1 MSRLRILSLAWK
13 YHPAVTSGVGVAC
26 EGLNNALSVLV
37 DLTVISPKVNKVKVK
52 QEIVLSGED
61 LTDEQ
66 REIIR
71 KEYIEMAS
79 EGHFEVAVRFDPYF
93 ISTTYKHN
101 LPQETGIEYEKV
113 QRKTGSREVK
123 TYRITEKFVYD
134 DVDIFGENVRDKI
147 FLYNRLVEELARGLE
162 FDVIHAHDWM
172 TFLAGIH
179 LKDTY
184 HKPLILHVHSLEF
197 DRVGHKDV
205 AWVYSIERFAM
216 TKADRVI
223 AVSDYTKGI
232 IESVYGLSG
241 NMIKTVYNAV
251 QPPDRIGN
259 KYTYIGGN
267 FKVLFAGRIDGN
279 KGLEYFIDIAR
290 KVLAKTKDVTFI
302 VAGRGQRDISFDDI
316 EGFHEIEP
324 YFHYLGFIEREE
336 LFGLYRHCDVLCM
349 PSVSEPFGLTA
360 IEAASEGLPVILSRK
375 TGAAEILRR
384 TPQVDFSDTK
394 KFADSIL
401 KLRQSPRL
409 RKEIIK
415 NNKEDIK
422 GLSWEASAKEVV
434 KLYKEL
440 TGRG

>member
-1 MSRLRILSLAWK
+1 MSKLRVLSLAWK

-26 EGLNNALSVLV
+26 EGLNNALSNFVS
-37 DLTVISPKVNKVKVK
+37 LTIISPKVNKVKVK
-52 QEIVLSGED
+52 EEIVLSGED

-66 REIIR
+66 REIIH

-93 ISTTYKHN
+93 TSTTYKSN
-101 LPQETGIEYEKV
+101 LPESKLIEYEKV
-113 QRKTGSREVK
+113 QNRAVPNEVK
-123 TYRITEKFVYD
+123 TYKISEKLIYD

-147 FLYNRLVEELARGLE
+147 FLYNRLVEELARNIR
-162 FDVIHAHDWM
+162 FDIIHAHDWM
-172 TFLAGIH
+172 TFLAGIY

-184 HKPLILHVHSLEF
+184 HKPLVLHVHSLEF

-205 AWVYSIERFAM
+205 AWVYGIERFAM
-216 TKADRVI
+216 TKADMVI
-223 AVSDYTKGI
+223 SVSNYTKGI
-232 IESVYGLSG
+232 IESIYGLSG
-241 NMIKTVYNAV
+241 NMIRTIHNAV
-251 QPPDRIGN
+251 KPPERIGN

-279 KGLEYFIDIAR
+279 KGIEYFMDIAR
-290 KVLAKTKDVTFI
+290 QVLARTKDVIFI
-302 VAGRGQRDISFDDI
+302 VAGRGQRDISFNDI
-316 EGFHEIEP
+316 EGFNEISP

-394 KFADSIL
+394 KFADFIL
-401 KLRQSPRL
+401 KLKQSSRL
-409 RKEIIK
+409 RKETIK
-415 NNKEDIK
+415 NNREDIK

-440 TGRG
+440 TGRT